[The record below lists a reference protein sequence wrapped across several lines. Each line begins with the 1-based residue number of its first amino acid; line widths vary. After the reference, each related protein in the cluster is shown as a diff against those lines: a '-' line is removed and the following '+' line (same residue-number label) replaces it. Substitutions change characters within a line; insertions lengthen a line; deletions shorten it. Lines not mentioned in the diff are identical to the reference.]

1 MRAIL
6 TTITAAL
13 LLLTPTAA
21 LPLAVAPASPP
32 PARTPQCPAPGYP
45 DTAALLAALP
55 GAPYACAEEL
65 AAALRPRADLATTD
79 ALITLAATGPHA
91 LARRNALRA
100 LGRLAESPRGS
111 RARELVLQARAAR
124 LRATLSGLLA
134 GEQDNFLVQDAVWLV
149 DSFFY
154 PSFHDGP
161 ALTRLAA
168 DPALAPALRYRA
180 AAARAR
186 LIYARPG
193 PLASDDRAFIHGGLQ
208 SDSPGVRAAAA
219 LAVAHLRNAQLDT
232 RLRAELDTAL
242 AAAWAAEPALQL
254 APDQPPPVMGFAE
267 SSPTSLT
274 ARAAIARARDRLA
287 GGTTHL
293 ARLRIDYEALALPN
307 RLSAN
312 GVTLRSGLP
321 VAQLTPLLAEIT
333 HTQATF
339 NAIVGPELSGPIPG
353 EDGPALSVFIFAR
366 QGIYRDYLRAFT
378 SFTVDVDG
386 VYDELT
392 ATLYTHARTA
402 EQSAN
407 SLEQTLRHE
416 LAHHLAGRQI
426 FPGHWQSPGYHA
438 EPKGWADE
446 GLAELL
452 AGAGPAGPA
461 PRPAQLGRLCA
472 LRAPPALGE
481 LLARRAGY
489 DHFGHFDYD
498 AAWALSYYLYRERPA
513 ALRRL
518 YAAFRDGSYRLA
530 GWPRIVGA
538 PLATLEAEWHAA
550 ISGWCEGHV
559 NVVRPA
565 IEAAG

>member
-1 MRAIL
+1 MRTMFLIIA
-6 TTITAAL
+6 AAL
-13 LLLTPTAA
+13 LLAIPTAA
-21 LPLAVAPASPP
+21 LPLAVAPATPP
-32 PARTPQCPAPGYP
+32 PARTPHCPAPGYP
-45 DTAALLAALP
+45 DTATLLAALP
-55 GAPYACAEEL
+55 GATYACTEEL

-79 ALITLAATGPHA
+79 ALISLAATGPHA
-91 LARRNALRA
+91 LARRNALRT
-100 LGRLAESPRGS
+100 LGRLAESPYGS
-111 RARELVLQARAAR
+111 RARELVLQARATH
-124 LRATLSGLLA
+124 LRATLSALLA

-161 ALTRLAA
+161 ALERLAA

-186 LIYARPG
+186 LLAARAG
-193 PLASDDRAFIHGGLQ
+193 PLSDDDRAFIHAGLQ

-219 LAVAHLRNAQLDT
+219 LAVAHLRSAQLDA
-232 RLRAELDTAL
+232 RLRAALDAAL
-242 AAAWAAEPALQL
+242 ATAWAAEPPLEL
-254 APDQPPPVMGFAE
+254 APDEPPPVTGFAE
-267 SSPTSLT
+267 SSPTPLT
-274 ARAAIARARDRLA
+274 ARTAIARARDRLA
-287 GGTTHL
+287 GGTTQLEHL
-293 ARLRIDYEALALPN
+293 RAAYEALALPN
-307 RLSAN
+307 RLSAD

-333 HTQATF
+333 RTRATF
-339 NAIVGPELSGPIPG
+339 YAIVGPELHKPIPG
-353 EDGPALSVFIFAR
+353 EDGPALSVLIFAR

-378 SFTVDVDG
+378 PFTVDVDG
-386 VYDELT
+386 IYDELT
-392 ATLYTHARTA
+392 ATLYTHARTP

-416 LAHHLAGRQI
+416 FAHHLAGRQI

-452 AGAGPAGPA
+452 AGSGPAGPA

-472 LRAPPALGE
+472 LPTPPPLGE

-518 YAAFRDGSYRLA
+518 YAAYRDGSYRLDN
-530 GWPRIVGA
+530 WPRLVGA
-538 PLATLEAEWHAA
+538 PLATLEAEWHVA
-550 ISGWCEGHV
+550 IGGWCAH
-559 NVVRPA
+559 A
-565 IEAAG
+565 